1 MKTTFQ
7 RTTLYAAVMGASLT
21 GLGSPVLAQAPA
33 LEEVI
38 VTATRRDASVQDVP
52 YNISA
57 LTGNDLA
64 KAGVNSAADLFRIAN
79 GVNFVETGPRSGVN
93 NSNIMI
99 RGINAED
106 LTRISGPMS
115 TAPVVSVYINETPL
129 FANLRLKDIDRVEIL
144 RGPKGTLNGT
154 GSMGG

>member
-1 MKTTFQ
+1 MNTMFRKTVLST
-7 RTTLYAAVMGASLT
+7 AIAGASL
-21 GLGSPVLAQAPA
+21 GALPSMALAQGPV

-38 VTATRRDASVQDVP
+38 VTATRREASVQDVP

-64 KAGVNSAADLFRIAN
+64 KAGVNNAADLFRIAN

-93 NSNIMI
+93 NSNVMI

-106 LTRISGPMS
+106 LTRVSGPMS
-115 TAPVVSVYINETPL
+115 TAPVVCVYIN
-129 FANLRLKDIDRVEIL
+129 
-144 RGPKGTLNGT
+144 
-154 GSMGG
+154 